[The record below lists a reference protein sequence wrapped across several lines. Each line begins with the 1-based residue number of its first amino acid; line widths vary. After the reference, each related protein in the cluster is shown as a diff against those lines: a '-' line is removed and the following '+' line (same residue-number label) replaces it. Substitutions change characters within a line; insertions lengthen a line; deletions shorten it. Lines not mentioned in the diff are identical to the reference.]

1 MVSRVTGCDSR
12 LLLGAGL
19 LRGQRAERLP
29 SRLTGKTVSQWS
41 YACDITLKQGFGQ
54 LGVTNGQAVT
64 PQVKDSQKRLPGQCA
79 FPPPIG
85 AVLGLKAS
93 APAPGPCACALVHA
107 PAAQEKAALG
117 GLQTLGSF
125 RADRLGPPPPCEHSG
140 CPLCTRRASG
150 GTGWW
155 PTTRPSQN
163 LHKRFMLQ
171 GSAPLGTARQTRSA
185 DL

>member
-107 PAAQEKAALG
+107 PRCTGEGCAGRPANPRILPC
-117 GLQTLGSF
+117 
-125 RADRLGPPPPCEHSG
+125 GPPGPTSSLRTQRLPSVHKTCVRGHRLVADHPPLTEPAQKVH
-140 CPLCTRRASG
+140 ASG
-150 GTGWW
+150 
-155 PTTRPSQN
+155 
-163 LHKRFMLQ
+163 
-171 GSAPLGTARQTRSA
+171 LGTSGDSTPDAEC
-185 DL
+185 